1 MLNPPAV
8 YYPEYS
14 PTTHTMSFSAP
25 SSGIPALRSVPAL
38 MGIVN
43 VTPDSFADGGRY
55 LDPERAI
62 AHGMTLMEEGADI
75 LDVGGESARPG
86 ADPVDPVEEIARIR
100 PVIEGLHASGSPP
113 ISVDT
118 RHASVAEAALKAG
131 ATMINDISALRH
143 DPAMVH
149 LVQQAGCRV
158 VLMHMRGDPRT
169 MQNGPH
175 YDDVRREVME
185 FFLERVEW
193 CARHGITDL
202 VLDPGIGFG
211 KRVEDNVALLS
222 HLEEMR
228 SLGFP
233 LLVGASNKSVLGAI
247 TGLAVDARLAPTIA
261 AHLYA
266 ALQGVE
272 IVRVHDVAAHRAA
285 FRIWSALDA
294 AGGESYAV

>member
-75 LDVGGESARPG
+75 LDVGGESTRPG

-247 TGLAVDARLAPTIA
+247 TGLAVDTRLAPTIA

-285 FRIWSALDA
+285 FQIWSALDA
-294 AGGESYAV
+294 AGGESNAV